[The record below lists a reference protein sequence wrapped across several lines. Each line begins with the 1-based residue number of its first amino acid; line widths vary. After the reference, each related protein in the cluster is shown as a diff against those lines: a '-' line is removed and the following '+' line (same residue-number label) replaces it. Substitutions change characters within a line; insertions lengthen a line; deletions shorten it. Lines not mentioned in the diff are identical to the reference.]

1 MPRTSNARS
10 RNSLAA
16 GIAALAPDEGCTRT
30 RYPGVVLW
38 RMTVAEP
45 PTPTLYA
52 ASLIFVGSGAKE
64 ATLGAQ
70 TFLYDADHLL
80 VVTSP
85 LPMLCRTIAS
95 AAEPVLTVVVEIELA
110 LLRELLLEVT
120 TPVAPQPA
128 RASRT
133 VFRAPLSRELEDAA
147 ARLLGHL
154 NDELRTKALARPTIR
169 ELLFFM
175 LETPYG
181 DSLRA
186 IAEGASSQF
195 AHVLRHMNARFA
207 ERLAIPEL
215 AQMANA
221 SVPTFHHRFKEMTG
235 TSPLQYLKSLRL
247 TRARQ
252 MLGEGGLVKTVA
264 HGVGYESESQ
274 FSREYRRFFGSPPSA
289 ASHVSP
295 RERS

>member
-1 MPRTSNARS
+1 MARTKPPRSS
-10 RNSLAA
+10 NSLAA
-16 GIAALAPDEGCTRT
+16 GIAALARGEGCSRT
-30 RYPGVVLW
+30 RYPGVVVW

-52 ASLIFVGSGAKE
+52 ASLIFVGAGAKE
-64 ATLGAQ
+64 ATLGDQ
-70 TFLYDADHLL
+70 SFLYNADHLL

-95 AAEPVLTVVVEIELA
+95 ISEPVLTVVVEIELV

-120 TPVAPQPA
+120 LPVAA
-128 RASRT
+128 TRASRT
-133 VFRAPLSRELEDAA
+133 VFRAPLSLELEDAA

-154 NDELRTKALARPTIR
+154 GDDLRTRALARQTIR
-169 ELLFFM
+169 ELLFLL
-175 LETPYG
+175 LETPQG
-181 DSLRA
+181 EALRA
-186 IAEGASSQF
+186 VAEGASSQF

-207 ERLAIPEL
+207 EHMAIRDL

-235 TSPLQYLKSLRL
+235 TSPLQYIKSLRL

-252 MLGEGGLVKTVA
+252 MLSEGGLVKTVA

-274 FSREYRRFFGSPPSA
+274 FSREYRRFFGAPPSA
-289 ASHVSP
+289 ASLVSP